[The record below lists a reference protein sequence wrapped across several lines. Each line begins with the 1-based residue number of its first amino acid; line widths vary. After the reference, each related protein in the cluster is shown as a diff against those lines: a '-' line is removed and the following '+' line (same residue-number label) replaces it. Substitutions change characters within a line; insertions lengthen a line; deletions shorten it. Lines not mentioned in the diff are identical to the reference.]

1 MWAALC
7 LIRLSLNSGRLR
19 FVLAA
24 VLVIAIVCL
33 CLPASLRTRLW
44 ERWKKFAHALGNFQ
58 ARILLTVIYA
68 VLLLPFGLV
77 VRVFSD
83 SLHIK
88 KRTDKWLD
96 HPEVPT
102 NMNQARQQG

>member
-1 MWAALC
+1 MWVHPHSIAAHWRAILAV
-7 LIRLSLNSGRLR
+7 
-19 FVLAA
+19 VLLAL
-24 VLVIAIVCL
+24 LVWA
-33 CLPASLRTRLW
+33 CLPAPLKAKLTAG
-44 ERWKKFAHALGNFQ
+44 WKKFGHALGNFQ

-68 VLLLPFGLV
+68 VLLLPFGLL

-88 KRTDKWLD
+88 KRPEKWLD

-102 NMNQARQQG
+102 NMDQARHQG